1 MNNNNASTA
10 VLSQITFA
18 PQDGV
23 THEQAIQTLL
33 QVVSKH
39 FKQVLHVD
47 LKEHLLTK
55 STTTTMVNILLWF
68 RSAKEANEKKIIL
81 EENRPALELEL
92 QRTSA
97 FLTVLVKEPE
107 TYKHVSAMI
116 QPPSLSP
123 APPTEAPA
131 LEAPPAPGP
140 RASSPSFSLGPH
152 INGTQ
157 GCYVVP
163 RGEQGIIVKELGAGG
178 SVLTN
183 STLAQR
189 NVYFTHASFHEVL
202 SSKRPRTLS
211 PTDHIKATTTK
222 TTAEITASVSNFT
235 GDDGTVTFMVDH
247 VAVGRVTATKIDIV
261 SPGYAEYVYRNG
273 ALELQSDIAV
283 EAHCAYSGVA
293 EDPTVFSVS
302 LFTCGHMGPRIT
314 ITFFNS
320 TVLQMMKASAFEQMD
335 GVYIAKRKQEGRF
348 STNVNFNDIGA
359 QHGRRSL
366 LSDVTG
372 QPKVLYFNYV
382 FVSDK
387 KRYEKFDKS
396 THNVTA
402 DTIEEVAMM
411 NAIFLIGNRFSPQ
424 IQFQIATQIIWTDDT
439 PSQFSANMIRFAG
452 LFAPDGDIFLD
463 NFHKWVLETTYF
475 NVTGWLASGVA
486 KHRGNFTEYLVTG
499 HHKDLGDRADG
510 WHLLTGYDELLRINK
525 KSETSSHQVVSGIA
539 TIDGMCVNHITGC
552 HETFLELDR
561 EGRMEDMGTNWSLTK
576 WGAYYAQLWKDSLCY
591 PNLAVGFTSPDNR
604 FSGLTLAHELGH
616 NLGFGHVYND
626 DPTDE
631 HTGDIDGCM
640 DSEPHNGSAVMG
652 FTNSDSSISWSKCS
666 VDKFRS
672 NFLKGQYSCART
684 SSTAL
689 AEKFNPVGAHHLLS
703 PPLSPPKEVANV
715 TISRTRGNH
724 TTMYSLTQ
732 VNDGELTVFN
742 DDVLRA
748 HICIFKPGVTYQF
761 NMSLGGLNASVEIT
775 TLAAV

>member
-81 EENRPALELEL
+81 EENRPVLELEL

-314 ITFFNS
+314 ITFFNA

-348 STNVNFNDIGA
+348 SANVNFNDIGA

-366 LSDVTG
+366 LGDVTG
-372 QPKVLYFNYV
+372 QPKV
-382 FVSDK
+382 
-387 KRYEKFDKS
+387 
-396 THNVTA
+396 
-402 DTIEEVAMM
+402 
-411 NAIFLIGNRFSPQ
+411 
-424 IQFQIATQIIWTDDT
+424 
-439 PSQFSANMIRFAG
+439 
-452 LFAPDGDIFLD
+452 
-463 NFHKWVLETTYF
+463 
-475 NVTGWLASGVA
+475 
-486 KHRGNFTEYLVTG
+486 
-499 HHKDLGDRADG
+499 
-510 WHLLTGYDELLRINK
+510 
-525 KSETSSHQVVSGIA
+525 
-539 TIDGMCVNHITGC
+539 
-552 HETFLELDR
+552 
-561 EGRMEDMGTNWSLTK
+561 
-576 WGAYYAQLWKDSLCY
+576 
-591 PNLAVGFTSPDNR
+591 
-604 FSGLTLAHELGH
+604 
-616 NLGFGHVYND
+616 
-626 DPTDE
+626 
-631 HTGDIDGCM
+631 
-640 DSEPHNGSAVMG
+640 
-652 FTNSDSSISWSKCS
+652 
-666 VDKFRS
+666 
-672 NFLKGQYSCART
+672 
-684 SSTAL
+684 
-689 AEKFNPVGAHHLLS
+689 
-703 PPLSPPKEVANV
+703 
-715 TISRTRGNH
+715 
-724 TTMYSLTQ
+724 
-732 VNDGELTVFN
+732 
-742 DDVLRA
+742 
-748 HICIFKPGVTYQF
+748 
-761 NMSLGGLNASVEIT
+761 
-775 TLAAV
+775 